1 MCDARQAGK
10 VSLLLKIAPRSCV
23 SHLQMLQHISSGNLL
38 LPASVYTCIS
48 MTSAKEVASS
58 ALTVCVLAV
67 INTELGKGR
76 NHSALWRI
84 RLMWRIQHL
93 FTLVSTGLHKSY
105 QLLSGTPEEDQLS
118 QHLMKVLLFLLSSC
132 TIPSVSNPPQP
143 PAPAVSHV
151 VGWAMQP
158 CRQQQG
164 GEATRRCG

>member
-1 MCDARQAGK
+1 MYDAREAGK

-23 SHLQMLQHISSGNLL
+23 SHLQMLQHISVGNLL
-38 LPASVYTCIS
+38 LPASIYTCIF

-67 INTELGKGR
+67 INTELRKGR

-118 QHLMKVLLFLLSSC
+118 QHLMKVLLFFLFLLSSC

-151 VGWAMQP
+151 VG
-158 CRQQQG
+158 
-164 GEATRRCG
+164 